1 MSILSSW
8 PREYNTSKAIQG
20 DEWLFTGN
28 TFAMEERE
36 MSSSTYSEK
45 KTLNRLFETVSKW
58 FKDH

>member
-8 PREYNTSKAIQG
+8 PREYNTNKAIQG

-28 TFAMEERE
+28 TFATEERE
-36 MSSSTYSEK
+36 K
-45 KTLNRLFETVSKW
+45 WALVPIVRKTLNTLFETVSKL